1 MYSPLREQIDADSRY
16 AAAQDVH
23 RPLAADSGQGPM
35 TASRISSAGGG
46 VLRPEE
52 LDEILAEI
60 EGPEFER
67 KALAALSQ
75 SATPLKRQR
84 MVSKMLLDRWTASD
98 GRSRNVLEVDA
109 VDGSYRYT
117 DTREAAYSSVYA
129 DPSLVSEVEQMW
141 SRFESGAA
149 PAPAVRSEGVGP
161 PASDERAILDLLAVH
176 YARNMLV
183 LDLAESLRNS
193 SPTMRFWSDSPAGM
207 LDGVFGRLT
216 AACPEGPEAHW
227 TAQSHCDLTVDGV
240 FTTRFAR
247 TQPALLEQSLSR
259 FREAALVWVRVEGEH
274 PLVIS
279 DKPVIPFDV
288 THQQLSQR
296 ETSLLGQADGAAMPL
311 GPNCLALAFWTESAI
326 SEAIAN
332 ESVRFDHHALNRM
345 QNRQAR
351 RYLYAHPGS
360 DFAHWVEQNCKPAA
374 DRKGD
379 LY

>member
-1 MYSPLREQIDADSRY
+1 
-16 AAAQDVH
+16 
-23 RPLAADSGQGPM
+23 M
-35 TASRISSAGGG
+35 TVSRISSAGGG

-259 FREAALVWVRVEGEH
+259 FREAALDVAAGFPGIEAFGSGVLGVGMIHIQACAVGEDRVDQCRIRVGHPEVLMPEAPGVASRRLVLVRPLDPDRTTRIAVDHRRRGQRLMVMAPVTYDHPVLGFGAEH
-274 PLVIS
+274 LGNG
-279 DKPVIPFDV
+279 
-288 THQQLSQR
+288 HQ
-296 ETSLLGQADGAAMPL
+296 GWG
-311 GPNCLALAFWTESAI
+311 SA
-326 SEAIAN
+326 
-332 ESVRFDHHALNRM
+332 
-345 QNRQAR
+345 
-351 RYLYAHPGS
+351 
-360 DFAHWVEQNCKPAA
+360 
-374 DRKGD
+374 
-379 LY
+379 